1 MCDQSHTM
9 FSKACEYAIRA
20 TVHIA
25 RQSLNDE
32 RASLVDISQAIDSP
46 VAFTAKILQQLVK
59 SDIITSSRGKSGGFY
74 ISILEMKEKMI
85 AEIVEV
91 MDGDAVYTE
100 CGLGLKSC
108 SSEQP
113 CPAHKRFVIIRNE
126 LKDVLET
133 TSIYSMAAGLKEG
146 LTFLKR

>member
-1 MCDQSHTM
+1 M

-25 RQSLNDE
+25 RQSLNGE
-32 RASLVDISQAIDSP
+32 RASLADISSEIDSP
-46 VAFTAKILQQLVK
+46 MAFTAKILQRLAK
-59 SDIITSSRGKSGGFY
+59 AEIITSIRGKSGGFY
-74 ISILEMKEKMI
+74 ISAGEMKQRMI

-91 MDGDAVYTE
+91 IDGDAVYTE

-108 SSEQP
+108 SAARP
-113 CPAHKRFVIIRNE
+113 CPAHERFVGIRSE
-126 LKDVLET
+126 LKEVLET
-133 TSIYSMAAGLKEG
+133 TSVYSMAVGLKEG

>member
-1 MCDQSHTM
+1 M

-25 RQSLNDE
+25 RQSLQDE
-32 RASLVDISQAIDSP
+32 RASLVDISKAIDSP
-46 VAFTAKILQQLVK
+46 IAFTAKILQQLVQAG
-59 SDIITSSRGKSGGFY
+59 IITSIRGKAGGFY
-74 ISILEMKEKMI
+74 ISTSEMKEKLI

-91 MDGDAVYTE
+91 IDGDDIYTE

-108 SSEQP
+108 SSERP
-113 CPAHKRFVIIRNE
+113 CPAHERFVSIRND
-126 LKDVLET
+126 LKTVLKT
-133 TSIYSMAAGLKEG
+133 TSIYSMAVGLKEG